1 MITQRKHLVLNKI
14 YFIDDS
20 TKTKGVFK
28 GRDKESIYFE
38 CDEHS
43 PYWTSNTKG
52 KEHLTPFNLEGD
64 GFEEVLIG
72 DDLTDENVEFLNSL
86 NDK

>member
-1 MITQRKHLVLNKI
+1 MITQRKNLVLNKI

-20 TKTKGVFK
+20 KKTKGVFK

-43 PYWTSNTKG
+43 SYWTSNTKG
-52 KEHLTPFNLEGD
+52 KEHLTPFNFEGD

>member
-1 MITQRKHLVLNKI
+1 MRIERSKLVEGSQ
-14 YFIDDS
+14 YYMDS
-20 TKTKGVFK
+20 RRDIKGVFK

-43 PYWTSNTKG
+43 SYWTSNTKG
-52 KEHLTPFNLEGD
+52 KEHLTPFNFEGD

-72 DDLTDENVEFLNSL
+72 DDLTDENVQLLNSL
-86 NDK
+86 NNK